1 MPWGLP
7 RIIDSPSK
15 YKPHI
20 GYPGVQGN
28 PDVSHVE
35 ITLELPADTLIVKGA
50 PYEPLSSLRVAQL
63 RLHFWVTLRPHTK
76 NQITSPSPTWVT
88 LRFHTWVI
96 LGVQGNPSVSSQ
108 NHTWVTRRRAQGK
121 CALYQCLNTLRQ
133 VGGLR
138 GHLHFWVTL

>member
-76 NQITSPSPTWVT
+76 YQITQVPLPLRLPYDSTPGLSWGYRVT
-88 LRFHTWVI
+88 QVCQVRIT
-96 LGVQGNPSVSSQ
+96 LG
-108 NHTWVTRRRAQGK
+108 
-121 CALYQCLNTLRQ
+121 
-133 VGGLR
+133 
-138 GHLHFWVTL
+138 

>member
-35 ITLELPADTLIVKGA
+35 IT
-50 PYEPLSSLRVAQL
+50 R
-63 RLHFWVTLRPHTK
+63 
-76 NQITSPSPTWVT
+76 
-88 LRFHTWVI
+88 
-96 LGVQGNPSVSSQ
+96 
-108 NHTWVTRRRAQGK
+108 VTRRHTYRER
-121 CALYQCLNTLRQ
+121 CPI
-133 VGGLR
+133 
-138 GHLHFWVTL
+138 